1 MPQRK
6 IFVATRILV
15 FDFELFIGVLFQV
28 KLSYLHSLREL
39 PTEVIILTYN
49 ICFVFMRMPYYRFM

>member
-15 FDFELFIGVLFQV
+15 FDFELFIGVF
-28 KLSYLHSLREL
+28 K
-39 PTEVIILTYN
+39 VILG
-49 ICFVFMRMPYYRFM
+49 FLGGVFIATQTD